1 MFGIV
6 IRLGHDEAA
15 AHRIVGALKDQALA
29 CVGGDCECVDVVAQD
44 RARKKTDIGLDIK
57 RNFPAPGERKTA
69 TGSNLGNQAL
79 NCFNGHCFRVI
90 AR

>member
-6 IRLGHDEAA
+6 ICLGHDEAA
-15 AHRIVGALKDQALA
+15 AHRIVGALKDQALT
-29 CVGGDCECVDVVAQD
+29 CVGGDCQRVDVVAQD

-57 RNFPAPGERKTA
+57 RNFPASGERKTA

>member
-6 IRLGHDEAA
+6 IRLGHNEAA
-15 AHRIVGALKDQALA
+15 THRIVGALKDQALS
-29 CVGGDCECVDVVAQD
+29 CVSSDCERVDVVTQD

-57 RNFPAPGERKTA
+57 RNFPATREGKTTA
-69 TGSNLGNQAL
+69 GSNLGNQTL
-79 NCFNGHCFRVI
+79 DGFNGHGFRVI

>member
-29 CVGGDCECVDVVAQD
+29 CVGGDCECVDVVTQD
-44 RARKKTDIGLDIK
+44 RAWKKTDIGLDIK
-57 RNFPAPGERKTA
+57 RNFPATRKRKTA
-69 TGSNLGNQAL
+69 AGSNLGNQTL
-79 NCFNGHCFRVI
+79 DCFNGYGFRVI

>member
-29 CVGGDCECVDVVAQD
+29 CVGGDCESVDVVAQD
-44 RARKKTDIGLDIK
+44 CARKKTDIGLDIK
-57 RNFPAPGERKTA
+57 RNFPAPGERKTTA
-69 TGSNLGNQAL
+69 GSNLRNQTL

>member
-15 AHRIVGALKDQALA
+15 AHRIVGALKNQALA
-29 CVGGDCECVDVVAQD
+29 CVSGDCERVDVVAQD
-44 RARKKTDIGLDIK
+44 RARKKTDIGLNIE
-57 RNFPAPGERKTA
+57 RNFPATREGKTA

-79 NCFNGHCFRVI
+79 NCFNGHGLRVI